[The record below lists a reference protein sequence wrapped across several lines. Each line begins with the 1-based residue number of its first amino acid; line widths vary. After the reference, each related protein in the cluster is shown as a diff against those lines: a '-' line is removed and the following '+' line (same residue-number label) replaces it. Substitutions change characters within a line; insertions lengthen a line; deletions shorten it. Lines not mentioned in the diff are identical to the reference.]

1 MNRRTAAKTPRILVV
16 ALRYLGDVLLTTPL
30 PHALRQHYPGCE
42 VDMLVFKGTESMLQN
57 NPDIRRVYTIPER
70 PAREEILAL
79 ARQLW
84 RRYDLAV
91 VPQPGDKPHL
101 FGFVAAPRRI
111 GLVSTERS
119 HSWWKRLLLR
129 HALSVDGI
137 THRVRENEQVVQ
149 MLGVP
154 SARTVIPP
162 TGQIAPEAWAE
173 KLSPYLHGTAPFD
186 PRQPFAVIHPS
197 PRWRYKRWHTA
208 GWASLMGELRQQG
221 LRLLLSGGPGEAES
235 RYLDEILAALDA
247 PTRAAVIRIQGC
259 LGLGEL
265 ADLLHL
271 ARLYVGPDTATT
283 HLAAACGTPTLALFG
298 PTEPRQW
305 GPSPPDGLEPPWD
318 QRASSQVRGNVV
330 LLQEPFRACVPC
342 QQEGCERHR
351 ESHSECLDRMAPE
364 RVCQEAVAILRRQP
378 GGGDAV
384 PAPPAETQP

>member
-1 MNRRTAAKTPRILVV
+1 MMRKTAPPRILVV

-42 VDMLVFKGTESMLQN
+42 VDMLVFKGTEGMLQN
-57 NPDIRRVYTIPER
+57 NPDVRRVYTIAER
-70 PAREEILAL
+70 PARGEIRAL
-79 ARQLW
+79 ARELW

-101 FGFVAAPRRI
+101 FGFVAARQRI
-111 GLVSTERS
+111 GLVPTERS

-137 THRVRENEQVVQ
+137 THRIRENEQVVQ
-149 MLGVP
+149 LLGVP
-154 SARTVIPP
+154 AARTVIPP
-162 TGQIAPEAWAE
+162 SGLISPAAWTD
-173 KLSPYLHGTAPFD
+173 KLSSCVQGAAPFD

-208 GWASLMGELRQQG
+208 GWASLMDELRRQG
-221 LRLLLSGGPGEAES
+221 LRLLLSGGPGEAEG
-235 RYLDEILAALDA
+235 RYLDEVVAALND

-265 ADLLHL
+265 ADLLRL

-283 HLAAACGTPTLALFG
+283 HLAAASGTPTLALFG

-305 GPSPPDGLEPPWD
+305 GPSPPDGLEPPWN
-318 QRASSQVRGNVV
+318 QRAPRQVRGNVV

-351 ESHSECLDRMAPE
+351 DSHAECLDRLAPE
-364 RVCQEAVAILRRQP
+364 RVRQEAVALLRLHP
-378 GGGDAV
+378 GDQDAV
-384 PAPPAETQP
+384 PAPSPEALP